1 MYEDW
6 LFQNQMRIRIGQ
18 AVGFVFAKFHSRR
31 LQRVIR
37 HASDLSNEDPEKS
50 HLLIREHNSVQY
62 GGKMFNMILVT
73 D

>member
-18 AVGFVFAKFHSRR
+18 VVGFVFAKFHSRR
-31 LQRVIR
+31 LQRLIR

-50 HLLIREHNSVQY
+50 HLLSGNI
-62 GGKMFNMILVT
+62 ILYNT
-73 D
+73 EAKCSI